1 MLQHGDTATAQGI
14 VDAAGITVPSGDLA
28 DGCYDEGGALYR
40 LPAYI
45 VSDPMNVVIEEG
57 SRDGAGPPDL
67 PEGVA
72 ESKAGAEEEESASG
86 TDDEDE
92 EVLKER
98 REEKGKGTL
107 ERDAIKVR
115 ARLSDR
121 GGPDVVILIGRTQ
134 NVGVLARRIQA
145 EAGVSRDRTY

>member
-1 MLQHGDTATAQGI
+1 VLRDGDLETAQGI
-14 VDAAGITVPSGDLA
+14 IDAAGITVPSGNLA

-45 VSDPMNVVIEEG
+45 VADPMNMVVEEVSADVG
-57 SRDGAGPPDL
+57 GAVCAT
-67 PEGVA
+67 GVA
-72 ESKAGAEEEESASG
+72 ERKIGADEDESASG

-98 REEKGKGTL
+98 REEKGKGT
-107 ERDAIKVR
+107 ERDAIKVK

-121 GGPDVVILIGRTQ
+121 GGPDVVILIGKTQ
-134 NVGVLARRIQA
+134 TVGVLARRIQT
-145 EAGVSRDRTY
+145 EAGVS